1 MGLKLSGP
9 FGLGIGV
16 TKKKGVERI
25 YHDYNLLSLDIQT
38 MCNNSCSLYHA
49 NLALLQH
56 LGATVLTEHDY
67 PYPCE
72 SPDDTYM
79 SVSSR
84 LLLW

>member
-1 MGLKLSGP
+1 VSLLGLS
-9 FGLGIGV
+9 IGV
-16 TKKKGVERI
+16 TKKKGVEGKSLG
-25 YHDYNLLSLDIQT
+25 YNLLSLDIQT

-56 LGATVLTEHDY
+56 LGATVLTTYDS

-79 SVSSR
+79 LVSSR
-84 LLLW
+84 LL